1 MRFGRSK
8 GPHRLSEIRSPV
20 RCVHHKSRQPKN
32 QSPLPH
38 NTHTKKATSIAGE
51 RGPETCWLPCRRDP
65 RNILHGVAPRVASIR
80 EAKHLAGGPDI
91 ALSVWVA
98 VPQEV
103 RRASSTLDPPVLA
116 SPGHPKRHL
125 AHPGHPLGC
134 ICQLAIPLMN
144 LGRGATERRRRCR
157 SATRISRSTANWRMP
172 PPPLRPAGAVTNQPR
187 AERPPGAPPWDI
199 GSQIAP
205 ALKGRNSPRS
215 LECLVMT

>member
-1 MRFGRSK
+1 MGLY
-8 GPHRLSEIRSPV
+8 RLSEIRSPV

-38 NTHTKKATSIAGE
+38 NTHTRKATSIAGE

-65 RNILHGVAPRVASIR
+65 RNILHGVAPRVASIH
-80 EAKHLAGGPDI
+80 EAKRLAGGPDI

-98 VPQEV
+98 EPQEV
-103 RRASSTLDPPVLA
+103 TQGQLDSRPSSSCSLRRPKQQ
-116 SPGHPKRHL
+116 PG
-125 AHPGHPLGC
+125 HPGHPLGC